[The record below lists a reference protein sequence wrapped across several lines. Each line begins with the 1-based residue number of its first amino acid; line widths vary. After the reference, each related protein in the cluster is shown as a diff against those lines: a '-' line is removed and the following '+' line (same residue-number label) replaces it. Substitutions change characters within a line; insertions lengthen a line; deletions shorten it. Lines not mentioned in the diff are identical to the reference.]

1 MAKRIQKVALV
12 GKGGAPEA
20 EVIARE
26 LADQMNAAGV
36 EVRVEAEVAHRLKQP
51 AASLESLRACD
62 LCVVVG
68 GDGTLIRAARL
79 MGAAEVPIFGV
90 NAGYLGFLT
99 EVPRERARSL
109 LAPVLAGDYQ
119 SEARIQLR
127 VRLLRGREMLL
138 EEDVVN
144 DAVINRG
151 AFARMVELKT
161 TIDASEVIRFRA
173 DGLIVATPTGSTAY
187 NLAANGPILMPAME
201 GLVLTPICPHT
212 LTQRPLVVSDRSRM
226 SIEVMEAPGEL
237 LLSLDGQTS
246 SPLQTG
252 DRVEIERGK
261 TRTWLVRNPEVD
273 FFGILREKLRWGGTT

>member
-1 MAKRIQKVALV
+1 L
-12 GKGGAPEA
+12 
-20 EVIARE
+20 
-26 LADQMNAAGV
+26 
-36 EVRVEAEVAHRLKQP
+36 
-51 AASLESLRACD
+51 
-62 LCVVVG
+62 VVG

-79 MGAAEVPIFGV
+79 MGTAEVPIFGV

-99 EVPRERARSL
+99 EVPRERARVL
-109 LAPVLAGDYQ
+109 LAPVLSGVYQ
-119 SEARIQLR
+119 SEPRIQLH
-127 VRLLRGREMLL
+127 VRLLRGREILL

-161 TIDASEVIRFRA
+161 TIDGSEVIRFRA

-273 FFGILREKLRWGGTT
+273 FFGILREKLRWGATT

>member
-1 MAKRIQKVALV
+1 MSKRIRSVALV
-12 GKGGAPEA
+12 GKGGSPEA
-20 EVIARE
+20 EVIARQ
-26 LADQMNAAGV
+26 LVDQL
-36 EVRVEAEVAHRLKQP
+36 VEAEIAHRLEQP
-51 AASLESLRACD
+51 VAALEAIRACD

-79 MGAAEVPIFGV
+79 MGTSEVPIFGV

-99 EVPRERARSL
+99 EVPRERAMLL
-109 LAPVLAGDYQ
+109 LARVLEGEYQ

-127 VRLLRGREMLL
+127 VRLVREGQSLI

-151 AFARMVELKT
+151 AFARMVELRT
-161 TIDASEVIRFRA
+161 SIDGAEVIRFRA

-201 GLVLTPICPHT
+201 ALVISPICPHT
-212 LTQRPLVVSDRSRM
+212 LTQRPLVVSDRSKI
-226 SIEVMEAPGEL
+226 SIQVMESQGEL

-252 DRVEIERGK
+252 DRVEVERGK

-273 FFGILREKLRWGGTT
+273 FFEILREKLRWGGTA

>member
-1 MAKRIQKVALV
+1 M
-12 GKGGAPEA
+12 
-20 EVIARE
+20 IARE
-26 LADQMNAAGV
+26 LTAQMIAVGV
-36 EVRVEAEVAHRLKQP
+36 EVRVETEIAHRLERP
-51 AASLESLRACD
+51 AAELEALRACN

-79 MGAAEVPIFGV
+79 MGTSEVPIFGV

-99 EVPRERARSL
+99 EVPRERAVAL
-109 LAPVLAGDYQ
+109 LATVLTGEYL

-127 VRLLRGREMLL
+127 VRLVRGREILI

-151 AFARMVELKT
+151 AFARMVELRT
-161 TIDASEVIRFRA
+161 TIDGAEVIRFRA

-201 GLVLTPICPHT
+201 GLVITPICPHT
-212 LTQRPLVVSDRSRM
+212 LSQRPLVVSDRSRI
-226 SIEVMEAPGEL
+226 SIDVVESQGEL
-237 LLSLDGQTS
+237 MISLDGQTS

-252 DRVEIERGK
+252 DRVEVERGK

-273 FFGILREKLRWGGTT
+273 FFGILREKLRWGGTV

>member
-1 MAKRIQKVALV
+1 MSKRIRSVALV
-12 GKGGAPEA
+12 GKGGSPEA
-20 EVIARE
+20 EVIARQ
-26 LADQMNAAGV
+26 LVDQMAAAGV
-36 EVRVEAEVAHRLKQP
+36 QVLVEAEIAHRLEQP
-51 AASLESLRACD
+51 VAALEAIRACD

-79 MGAAEVPIFGV
+79 MGTSEVPIFGV

-99 EVPRERARSL
+99 EVPRERAMLL
-109 LAPVLAGDYQ
+109 LARVLEGEYQ

-127 VRLLRGREMLL
+127 VRLVREGQSLI

-151 AFARMVELKT
+151 AFARMVELRT
-161 TIDASEVIRFRA
+161 SIDGAEVIRFRA

-201 GLVLTPICPHT
+201 ALVISPICPHT
-212 LTQRPLVVSDRSRM
+212 LTQRPLVVSDRSKI
-226 SIEVMEAPGEL
+226 SIQVMESQGEL

-252 DRVEIERGK
+252 DRVEVERGK

-273 FFGILREKLRWGGTT
+273 FFEILREKLRWGGTA

>member
-1 MAKRIQKVALV
+1 MAGRVKSAALV
-12 GKGGAPEA
+12 GRGGSPEA
-20 EVIARE
+20 EVIATQ
-26 LADQMNAAGV
+26 LAEQMTAAGV
-36 EVRVEAEVAHRLKQP
+36 EVLVEAEIAHRLKRP
-51 AASLESLRACD
+51 VATPEAIRATD

-79 MGAAEVPIFGV
+79 MVPAEVPIFGV

-99 EVPRERARSL
+99 EVPRERAAPL
-109 LAPVLAGDYQ
+109 LARVLTGDFQ
-119 SEARIQLR
+119 AEARIQLR
-127 VRLLRGREMLL
+127 VRLLREREILI

-151 AFARMVELKT
+151 AFARMVELRT
-161 TIDASEVIRFRA
+161 TIDGAEVIRFRA

-201 GLVLTPICPHT
+201 GLVITPICPHT
-212 LTQRPLVVSDRSRM
+212 LTQRPLVVADRSRI
-226 SIEVMEAPGEL
+226 SIEVIESQGEL

-252 DRVEIERGK
+252 DRVEVERGK

>member
-1 MAKRIQKVALV
+1 MSKRIRSVALV
-12 GKGGAPEA
+12 GKGGSPDA
-20 EVIARE
+20 EVIARQ
-26 LADQMNAAGV
+26 LVDQMAAAGV
-36 EVRVEAEVAHRLKQP
+36 QVLVEAEIAHRLEHP
-51 AASLESLRACD
+51 VAALEAIRACD

-79 MGAAEVPIFGV
+79 MGTSEVPIFGV

-99 EVPRERARSL
+99 EVPRERAMLL
-109 LAPVLAGDYQ
+109 LARVLEGKYQ

-127 VRLLRGREMLL
+127 VRLVREGQSLI

-151 AFARMVELKT
+151 AFARMVELRT
-161 TIDASEVIRFRA
+161 SIDGAEVIRFRA

-201 GLVLTPICPHT
+201 ALVISPICPHT
-212 LTQRPLVVSDRSRM
+212 LTQRPLVVSDRSKI
-226 SIEVMEAPGEL
+226 SIEVIESQGEL

-252 DRVEIERGK
+252 DRVEVERGK

-273 FFGILREKLRWGGTT
+273 FFGILREKLRWGGTA

>member
-1 MAKRIQKVALV
+1 MPVRVQKAALV
-12 GKGGAPEA
+12 GRGGSPDA

-26 LADQMNAAGV
+26 LAAQMEAAGV
-36 EVRVEAEVAHRLKQP
+36 EVLVEAEIAHRVERP
-51 AASLESLRACD
+51 AASPEELRTCG

-79 MGAAEVPIFGV
+79 LSTSEVPIFGV

-99 EVPRERARSL
+99 EVPRERARAL

-127 VRLLRGREMLL
+127 VRLLRGREILL

-151 AFARMVELKT
+151 AFARMVELRT
-161 TIDASEVIRFRA
+161 TIDGAEVIRFRA

-201 GLVLTPICPHT
+201 GLVISPICPHT
-212 LTQRPLVVSDRSRM
+212 LSQRPLVVSDRSRIA
-226 SIEVMEAPGEL
+226 IEVLEAQGEL
-237 LLSLDGQTS
+237 MLSLDGQTS

-252 DRVEIERGK
+252 DRVEVERGK

-273 FFGILREKLRWGGTT
+273 FFGILREKLRWGGTN

>member
-1 MAKRIQKVALV
+1 MPSRIERAALV
-12 GKGGAPEA
+12 GRGGSPEA
-20 EVIARE
+20 EAIARE
-26 LADQMNAAGV
+26 LIEQMTAAGV
-36 EVRVEAEVAHRLKQP
+36 QVLVEAEIAHRVERP
-51 AASLESLRACD
+51 VASLDALRACN

-79 MGAAEVPIFGV
+79 MGISEVPIFGV

-99 EVPRERARSL
+99 EVPRERAVPL
-109 LAPVLAGDYQ
+109 LAKVLTGEYQ

-127 VRLLRGREMLL
+127 VRLVRGREILI

-151 AFARMVELKT
+151 AFARMVELR
-161 TIDASEVIRFRA
+161 TIIDGAEVIRFRA

-201 GLVLTPICPHT
+201 GLVITPICPHT
-212 LTQRPLVVSDRSRM
+212 LSQRPLVVSDRSRI
-226 SIEVMEAPGEL
+226 SIDVVESQGEL
-237 LLSLDGQTS
+237 MISLDGQTS

-252 DRVEIERGK
+252 DRVEVERGK

-273 FFGILREKLRWGGTT
+273 FFGILREKLRWGGTA